1 MSADKSIELVVS
13 GGPDLGA
20 RLAIDATVRVIGRST
35 GADLQL
41 TDLAVSREH
50 LEVSLDG
57 ASAAVCVRGSAK
69 PFVVDGKPVS
79 RATLA
84 VGGQLVVGNTAL
96 TVVERRARSV
106 DPGDTCEATAV
117 RSLLGDRAVGAR
129 GLSAIFE
136 LSEAL
141 DAAADEPQLIAVV
154 AAWGKKQVR
163 AESVDLCESDGPSS
177 EDLVERAEADGGRV
191 TVSVPLIGLA
201 AAALDFRLAAG
212 AGKLSDEIRRL
223 LAVAGRVVASS
234 LVRLRSLTEA
244 AAKASD
250 LRRIAVG
257 SAQAFL
263 GSSPGAEQVARLLER
278 LARSDA
284 MALITGETGVGK
296 SFLARLIHEASPRK
310 DRPFRV
316 INCAAIPENLVEAE
330 LFGHEKG
337 AFTGAAAA
345 REGALEAAADGTLLL
360 DEIGD
365 LPLTSQAKLL
375 RVLEEKQFERLGSNR
390 TLRLR
395 ARVLAATNRDLK
407 QMCEEQTF
415 RSDLFFR
422 ISVVTVAVPSLK
434 ERKNDV
440 AMLARRFLDD
450 LAASAGRRVS
460 GFSPAALAALEAYPW
475 PGNVRELRNVIEHAL
490 VLGDTALIEPTDLP
504 PAILTTAKV
513 AGATTKASPDG
524 DTITLPVDLATLER
538 RAIDSALRA
547 TGGNRTRA
555 AALLGINRV
564 TLYKKLRSEGVPAA
578 DEPGD

>member
-1 MSADKSIELVVS
+1 MSDKSIELVVS

-20 RLAIDATVRVIGRST
+20 RLVVERAARVVGRST
-35 GADLQL
+35 DAHLQL
-41 TDLAVSREH
+41 TDLAVSRQH
-50 LEVSLDG
+50 LEVALCEGG
-57 ASAAVCVRGSAK
+57 AEVRVLGSAK
-69 PFVVDGKPVS
+69 PFFVDGKPAA

-84 VGGQLVVGNTAL
+84 VGGQLLVGNTAL
-96 TVVERRARSV
+96 TLVERRSRPADV
-106 DPGDTCEATAV
+106 HETVEATAV

-141 DAAADEPQLIAVV
+141 DGAADEAQLAEVV
-154 AAWGKKQVR
+154 TAWGRKQVR
-163 AESVDLCESDGPSS
+163 AESVSLSEDGPTS
-177 EDLVERAEADGGRV
+177 EDLVERAPADGGICV
-191 TVSVPLIGLA
+191 TVPLIGVPE
-201 AAALDFRLAAG
+201 AALEFRLAAG
-212 AGKLSDEIRRL
+212 AGKLSDELRRL

-234 LVRLRSLTEA
+234 LVRIRSLSEA
-244 AAKASD
+244 EAKASD

-263 GSSPGAEQVARLLER
+263 GSSPGAAEVARLLER

-284 MALITGETGVGK
+284 MALVTGETGVGK
-296 SFLARLIHEASPRK
+296 SFLARLIHEASARK
-310 DRPFRV
+310 ERPFRV

-330 LFGHEKG
+330 LFGHERG

-345 REGALEAAADGTLLL
+345 REGALESAADGTLLL

-390 TLRLR
+390 TIRLR

-415 RSDLFFR
+415 RSDLYFR
-422 ISVVTVAVPSLK
+422 ISVVTVAVPSLA
-434 ERKNDV
+434 ERKGDV
-440 AMLARRFLDD
+440 GMLARRFLDD
-450 LAASAGRRVS
+450 LAASAGRRVT
-460 GFSPAALAALEAYPW
+460 GFSPAGLAALEAYTW

-490 VLGDTALIEPTDLP
+490 VLGDTPLIEPCDLP
-504 PAILTTAKV
+504 PEIVANGKV
-513 AGATTKASPDG
+513 AAARAADG
-524 DTITLPVDLATLER
+524 DTVSLPMDLATLEQ
-538 RAIDSALRA
+538 RAIDAALRA

-564 TLYKKLRSEGVPAA
+564 TLYKKLRIEGA
-578 DEPGD
+578 